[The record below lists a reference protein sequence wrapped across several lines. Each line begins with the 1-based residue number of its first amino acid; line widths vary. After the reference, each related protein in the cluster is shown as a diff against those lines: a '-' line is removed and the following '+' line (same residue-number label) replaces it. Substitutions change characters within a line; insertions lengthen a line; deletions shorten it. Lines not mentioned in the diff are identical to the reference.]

1 MFDPKATMAK
11 LRELPQVLT
20 EEDKKDVIRQYL
32 NVSFLFHKIINLSNL

>member
-32 NVSFLFHKIINLSNL
+32 NVSLFY